1 MGVSFNGIVFLMGV
15 SVYSHRMFWRVVG
28 HMNNTQR
35 QQLLYFATGSA
46 SLPSSSDEEQCKSSF
61 YDCKSA

>member
-1 MGVSFNGIVFLMGV
+1 
-15 SVYSHRMFWRVVG
+15 MFWRVVG

-46 SLPSSSDEEQCKSSF
+46 SLPSSSDEEQCKIIMNTDILLCHNACTTLLCTVCHN
-61 YDCKSA
+61 Y

>member
-1 MGVSFNGIVFLMGV
+1 
-15 SVYSHRMFWRVVG
+15 MFWRVVG

-46 SLPSSSDEEQCKSSF
+46 SLPSSSDEEQCKIIMNTDILLWHNACTTLLCTVCHN
-61 YDCKSA
+61 Y